1 MLDATSLRKFTDK
14 FQTSEANVAREY
26 CQHLFLS
33 YLYEQPMSDQICFKG
48 GTALRIVFQSPRFSE
63 DLDFTLL
70 HITKHQIETCFINVL
85 ERFNQATIPAEL
97 EEAKETT
104 GGYLGRARFM
114 VLGMSISIQIELS
127 KRPGKSVHGDSAV
140 IQNAYIPPYTL
151 VHLPKSLIIEG
162 KIQALL
168 NRHKPR
174 DFYDYFFLLHGDS
187 PLVRDTAVLRR
198 VLELLKNDRADF
210 RKEIKQFL
218 PKSQAML
225 LRDFPKILEQKIQS
239 FL

>member
-1 MLDATSLRKFTDK
+1 MLDATSLNKFTEK
-14 FQTSEANVAREY
+14 FQTSEMNVAREY

-63 DLDFTLL
+63 DLDFTALK
-70 HITKHQIETCFINVL
+70 ITKHQIETCFINVL
-85 ERFNQATIPAEL
+85 ERFHQATIPAEL

-104 GGYLGRARFM
+104 GGYLGRASFM
-114 VLGMSISIQIELS
+114 VLGIKVIIRIELS
-127 KRPGKSVHGDSAV
+127 QRRGKPVHGDSNV
-140 IQNAYIPPYTL
+140 IQNVYIPPYTL
-151 VHLPKSLIIEG
+151 VHVPKSLIIEG

-187 PLVRDTAVLRR
+187 PLVKDTAVLQR
-198 VLELLKNDRADF
+198 VLELLKSDHTDF
-210 RKEIKQFL
+210 RKEIKLFL

-225 LRDFPKILEQKIQS
+225 LRDFPKILEQKIRS